1 MNKRYLNLLLVAF
14 VALDLAFTCWQSY
27 QMPMDGDLVAIVLPA
42 PWYAPVLHDP
52 FGWAALARHEVYAAP
67 NRFFAHA
74 AMGSYWKLVPRLL
87 HSITNPISSLYAAG
101 ALFTTAVQAL
111 VLVLLAAYVRQ
122 ATADPAG
129 ERRNGSFWVAV
140 ALLVPL
146 FQTNG
151 YNEQMGITNR
161 AVTYTFFYALP
172 MGLLLL
178 VLWPFYRAACR
189 QQPLRVGWL
198 QALLLLGLMVVVA
211 FNGPVAT
218 ASVAIVLLGIGLA
231 WVWEQVQGRRRGAG
245 AAPGGVSSWL
255 SWQAVGLLGALG
267 ALCLYS
273 LYIGRNNSEN
283 THDHSLGELY
293 RLLPVGV
300 VKMIVWQAGLPVLLG
315 LLLINY
321 LLVNKLTLPS
331 AARQR
336 VLVLLRWVAFFAV
349 MYVLL
354 LPFGGYR
361 SYRPYL
367 LRNDSAL
374 PVLLT
379 LLFAYGLTTYFLL
392 GQFKGRL
399 RAGYLSAVLVV
410 GGFFL
415 YADRKVHLPDDNGC
429 ERWSLDQL
437 SRAPEPVV
445 QLSSFCNV
453 LAWSPIG
460 EASQSDY
467 NAQMLHYWGITPVKK
482 LYYNK

>member
-1 MNKRYLNLLLVAF
+1 MTKRYLTLLLVAF
-14 VALDLAFTCWQSY
+14 VALDLVFSAWQSY
-27 QMPMDGDLVAIVLPA
+27 QLPLDGDLVAIVLPA

-52 FGWAALARHEVYAAP
+52 FGWAALTRHEVYAGT

-74 AMGSYWKLVPRLL
+74 AMGLYWKAVPRLL
-87 HSITNPISSLYAAG
+87 HRLTDPISSLYAAS
-101 ALFTTAVQAL
+101 ALFSTAVQAL
-111 VLVLLAAYVRQ
+111 LLLLLAAYVRQ
-122 ATADPAG
+122 AVAGPAG
-129 ERRNGSFWVAV
+129 GGRGGFWVAA

-146 FQTNG
+146 FQVNG

-172 MGLLLL
+172 MSLLLL

-189 QQPLRVGWL
+189 QQPFRVGPL
-198 QALLLLGLMVVVA
+198 AALLLLGLMVVVA

-218 ASVAIVLLGIGLA
+218 ATVAIVLPAIGLA
-231 WVWEQVQGRRRGAG
+231 WAWERARARRPGAG
-245 AAPGGVSSWL
+245 PAAGGVSSWL
-255 SWQAVGLLGALG
+255 SGQAAGLLGVLG

-283 THDHSLGELY
+283 THDHSLSELY

-300 VKMIVWQAGLPVLLG
+300 GKLLTWQAGLPVLVG
-315 LLLINY
+315 LLLVNY
-321 LLVNKLTLPS
+321 LIINKLALTS

-336 VLVLLRWVAFFAV
+336 VLLLLRWVAFFAGA
-349 MYVLL
+349 YVLL
-354 LPFGGYR
+354 LPLGGYR

-392 GQFKGRL
+392 LQLRGRL
-399 RAGYLSAVLVV
+399 RAGYLGAVLVV

-415 YADRKVHLPDDNGC
+415 YADRKVHLPDDGSC
-429 ERWSLDQL
+429 QRWSLDQL

-445 QLSSFCNV
+445 QLPGFCTV
-453 LAWSPIG
+453 LTWTPVG
-460 EASQSDY
+460 EASQSEY
-467 NAQMLHYWGITPVKK
+467 NAQLLQYWGVTPDKK

>member
-1 MNKRYLNLLLVAF
+1 MKRYLPLLLVAF

-52 FGWAALARHEVYAAP
+52 FGWAALTKHEVYAAP

-74 AMGSYWKLVPRLL
+74 AMGGYWKTVPRLL
-87 HSITNPISSLYAAG
+87 HSLTNPISSLYAAG
-101 ALFTTAVQAL
+101 ALFTTVVQAL
-111 VLVLLAAYVRQ
+111 VLLLLAAYVRQ
-122 ATADPAG
+122 AMAGTAAG
-129 ERRNGSFWVAV
+129 RGSFWVAA

-178 VLWPFYRAACR
+178 LLWPFYRAACR
-189 QQPLRVGWL
+189 QQPLRVGWM
-198 QALLLLGLMVVVA
+198 QAVLLLGLMVVIA

-218 ASVAIVLLGIGLA
+218 ASVAIVLLGIALA
-231 WVWEQVQGRRRGAG
+231 WTWEQVQARRHGAG
-245 AAPGGVSSWL
+245 AATGGVSSWL
-255 SWQAVGLLGALG
+255 SGQAMGLLGTLG

-273 LYIGRNNSEN
+273 IYIGRNNSEN
-283 THDHSLGELY
+283 NHDHSLGELY

-300 VKMIVWQAGLPVLLG
+300 VKMMAWQAGLPILAG
-315 LLLINY
+315 LLLLNY
-321 LLVNKLTLPS
+321 FLVNKLTLPS
-331 AARQR
+331 VARQR
-336 VLVLLRWVAFFAV
+336 VLLLLRWVAFFAV

-379 LLFAYGLTTYFLL
+379 LLFAYGLTTYYLL
-392 GQFKGRL
+392 FQLTGRL
-399 RAGYLSAVLVV
+399 RAGYLGAVLVV
-410 GGFFL
+410 GVFFM

-445 QLSSFCNV
+445 QLSTFCNV
-453 LAWSPIG
+453 LSWSPIG

-467 NAQMLHYWGITPVKK
+467 NAQMLQYWGITPVKK